1 MILEQRFRALI
12 MDRENLIFDSRFAAA
27 AKSRNNDF
35 VHLYI
40 VRHGLSGV
48 HGGPTFDTPVMFT
61 LLDEEFDSI
70 DAKSATFR
78 AWGPLSSSL
87 AIRLPKAMC
96 IAPIGLSHG
105 PSQLSAELCRA
116 VDKLT
121 AAIDNAATETATVEF
136 FAQLEREHF
145 VTPEMGAAAVNQEP
159 DDMIRLWSAVAPLYG
174 AFATSASM
182 LQFSAATGLSLR
194 QLSRNLTMLVNR
206 YGIFGDGYRDASR
219 VLRLR
224 AATLLLS
231 AEDVTATEV
240 ARIVGYSGLDSMGR
254 ALRDAKLPSPSEIRV
269 ALLQHI

>member
-1 MILEQRFRALI
+1 

-27 AKSRNNDF
+27 ARSRNNDF

-48 HGGPTFDTPVMFT
+48 HGGPTFDTPVMFK

-70 DAKSATFR
+70 DSNSKTFH

-87 AIRLPKAMC
+87 AIRLPKALC
-96 IAPIGLSHG
+96 LGPIGLAHG
-105 PSQLSAELCRA
+105 PIPLSPELCQA
-116 VDKLT
+116 VDKLA
-121 AAIDNAATETATVEF
+121 AAIDDAATEAATEEF
-136 FAQLEREHF
+136 FAQLAREK
-145 VTPEMGAAAVNQEP
+145 VVSPEMGAAAINQEP
-159 DDMIRLWSAVAPLYG
+159 DDMIRLWSAVAPLWS

-231 AEDVTATEV
+231 ADDVTATEV

-269 ALLQHI
+269 ALLRHI